1 MRAGQYQEDRVLTTR
16 DIYEAVKIRDTLM
29 PMIVTTLDYKL
40 NYWRQLVSL
49 ITNFKKLFYVTL
61 RMSAKVRE
69 CKVKIE
75 EMFHCTNIEEI

>member
-40 NYWRQLVSL
+40 NYWR
-49 ITNFKKLFYVTL
+49 
-61 RMSAKVRE
+61 
-69 CKVKIE
+69 
-75 EMFHCTNIEEI
+75 